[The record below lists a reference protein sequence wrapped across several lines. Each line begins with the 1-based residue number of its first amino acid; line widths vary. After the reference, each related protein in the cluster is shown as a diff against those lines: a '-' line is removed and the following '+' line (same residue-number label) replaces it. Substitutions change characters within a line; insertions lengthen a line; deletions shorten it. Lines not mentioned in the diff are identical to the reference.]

1 MVILPEYFH
10 LRGIGRFLSRDIL
23 LGQTG
28 VKKGG
33 CWRAAPFEQQGLFF
47 LQNDTGVNDF
57 HSLAFFVNQDGIC
70 IRLFNFIAQVED
82 HV

>member
-28 VKKGG
+28 VKKGAVQKVDKG
-33 CWRAAPFEQQGLFF
+33 QPYIIL
-47 LQNDTGVNDF
+47 
-57 HSLAFFVNQDGIC
+57 
-70 IRLFNFIAQVED
+70 
-82 HV
+82 